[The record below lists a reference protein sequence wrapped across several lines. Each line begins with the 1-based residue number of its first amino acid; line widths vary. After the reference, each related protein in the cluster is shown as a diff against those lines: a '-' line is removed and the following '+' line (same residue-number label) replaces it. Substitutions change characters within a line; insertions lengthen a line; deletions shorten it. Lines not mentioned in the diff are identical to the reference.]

1 MRFLTCTEE
10 AVATANA
17 CAVSA
22 VVCATAAE
30 NAATVCANAA
40 AASFEEITAASA
52 AIAAAC
58 VYILAFMM
66 SPSAILRG
74 EYVQLIYSVKRSI
87 QESINFYS
95 FHFEVDL

>member
-1 MRFLTCTEE
+1 MVRVKVCPNLTMRFLTCTEK

-17 CAVSA
+17 CVVSA

-30 NAATVCANAA
+30 NAATVCAAAA

-58 VYILAFMM
+58 VYSRIHDV
-66 SPSAILRG
+66 SKWQ
-74 EYVQLIYSVKRSI
+74 VQSYMASVST
-87 QESINFYS
+87 
-95 FHFEVDL
+95 